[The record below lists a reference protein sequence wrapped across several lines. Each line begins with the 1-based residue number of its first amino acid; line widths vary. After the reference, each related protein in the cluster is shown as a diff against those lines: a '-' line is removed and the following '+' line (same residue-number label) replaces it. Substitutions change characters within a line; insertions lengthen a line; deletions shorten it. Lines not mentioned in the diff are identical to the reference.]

1 MSRRSPLPSSLALS
15 ITTTVATLLAPAIL
29 SLVAEDR
36 TSPHHFDTVIAP
48 ILSEHCLEC
57 HDSATREGK
66 LDLSRKSTAFGSD
79 KHGPFLIPGSSA
91 ESRIWES
98 VEDDSMPEN
107 RPPLSDSEKEKL
119 RAWIDAG
126 AVWPGEEIDPLAHL
140 RAGGES
146 SSLPR
151 RLTREEYLASV
162 RAATGVELDKETLRQ
177 LPDDQRA
184 EGFTNTAYHLTV
196 DLRHIQAYAALGRTI
211 AERMNPEPFLAKGE
225 SADSAS
231 LRAMIDR
238 AAERILRGPLSD
250 QERDAYLEL
259 ARDEAKA
266 DRENAAVVATRVVVQ
281 AMLQSPRFLYR
292 IESQRGD
299 GKPKPV
305 TPYEL
310 ASRLSFLVWGSPP
323 DEELR
328 RAAAEGRLDA
338 EAEIARQVDRLLA
351 DPRAIDR
358 SLSFAR
364 DWLDLD
370 RLDAMRPGPKRFP
383 EWTPELSADLK
394 AETLAYFREVVWEE
408 QLPLARLYN
417 APFTFV
423 SPRLT
428 RHYDFPA
435 PQKSAQAT
443 EGPRPLVS
451 YDFAKNDKDRVMNR
465 GSLGEGFHLGLDKKN
480 AVAWKADGK
489 YRLKDSASLQAA
501 KPAEAIARAIRKS
514 GEFTLSAW
522 ITPADTKQ
530 KGPAR
535 IVSISRG
542 SSERNLTLGQEGDR
556 YEVRVRAKGTGKN
569 GTTGWRTNGGTVKT
583 ERTHV
588 MVVFEKSGQARVF
601 LDGKEAAT
609 KKLPGDLRDWR
620 DDFLLVLGNETS
632 GDRPWRGTFH
642 EVAIYD
648 RALPPDQPLPEA
660 APAWR
665 KIDLT
670 DVPGRGGLL
679 TQGSL
684 LSVGGDDASMV
695 TRGLY
700 VLEEVLGGGVTSA
713 PPGTDTTPIPP
724 KPGQSRRGVSETRM
738 SRGECGG
745 CHAKFEPLAFGLEK
759 FDALGSWSD
768 RDEHGNPQREDGQV
782 LFPGAAE
789 PVTYETVG
797 ELMDLLAGN
806 GRVARTLTRKVAQFA
821 AGRPLGNA
829 DAAVLNRIHQQAT
842 ADGGTWPAL
851 IRAIA
856 LSDLTRLTP
865 TEDPQS

>member
-1 MSRRSPLPSSLALS
+1 MSRRSPFTPFSFS
-15 ITTTVATLLAPAIL
+15 IAKTAVALLASFVL
-29 SLVAEDR
+29 SLVADDK
-36 TSPHHFDTVIAP
+36 TSQHHFDTVIAP

-66 LDLSRKSTAFGSD
+66 LDLSKKSTAFGSD
-79 KHGPFLIPGSSA
+79 NHGPFLIPGSS
-91 ESRIWES
+91 EKSRIWES

-107 RPPLSDSEKEKL
+107 RPPLSASEKQKL
-119 RAWIDAG
+119 RHWIDAG

-151 RLTREEYLASV
+151 RLTREEYIATV
-162 RAATGVELDKETLRQ
+162 RAATGVELEKEAIRQ
-177 LPDDQRA
+177 LPADQRA

-196 DLRHIQAYAALGRTI
+196 DLRHVQAYAALGRII
-211 AERMNPEPFLAKGE
+211 AERMNPAPFLAKGN
-225 SADSAS
+225 STDDDALGAI
-231 LRAMIDR
+231 IDR
-238 AAERILRGPLSD
+238 AAERLLRGPLSNM
-250 QERDAYLEL
+250 EREAYLEL
-259 ARDEAKA
+259 AREEA
-266 DRENAAVVATRVVVQ
+266 AASSRGDAAASSARLVVQ

-299 GKPKPV
+299 GEPKPV

-310 ASRLSFLVWGSPP
+310 AARLSYLVWGSPP

-328 RAAAEGRLDA
+328 RAATEGKLDS
-338 EAEIARQVDRLLA
+338 EEEIARQVDRLLA

-358 SLSFAR
+358 SLTFAR

-370 RLDAMRPGPKRFP
+370 RLDSLRPGAKRFP
-383 EWTPELSADLK
+383 DWTPELSADLK

-408 QLPLARLYN
+408 KLPLARLYN

-435 PQKSAQAT
+435 PQKS

-451 YDFAKNDKDRVMNR
+451 YDFTKNDKGRVMNR
-465 GSLGEGFHLGLDKKN
+465 GSLGESFHLGLDKKN
-480 AVAWKADGK
+480 TVEWKADGE
-489 YRLKDSASLQAA
+489 YRFKDAASLQAA
-501 KPAEAIARAIRKS
+501 KPAEAIAKAIKKS
-514 GEFTLSAW
+514 GEFTVSAW
-522 ITPADTKQ
+522 ITPANTKQ

-569 GTTGWRTNGGTVKT
+569 GTTGWRTGGGTVKT

-588 MVVFEKSGQARVF
+588 MVVFEKSGQACVF
-601 LDGKEAAT
+601 LNGKEAAS

-620 DDFLLVLGNETS
+620 DDFQLVLGNETS
-632 GDRPWRGTFH
+632 GDRPWLGTFH

-670 DVPGRGGLL
+670 GVPGRGGLL

-684 LSVGGDDASMV
+684 LSIGGDDASMV

-738 SRGECGG
+738 SKGECGG

-759 FDALGSWSD
+759 FDALGSWND
-768 RDEHGNPQREDGQV
+768 QDEHGNAQREDGQV

-789 PVTYETVG
+789 PVNYETVG

-806 GRVARTLTRKVAQFA
+806 DRVARTLTRKVAQFA

-829 DAAVLNRIHQQAT
+829 DAAVLDTIHRRAT

-851 IRAIA
+851 IKAIA
-856 LSDLTRLTP
+856 LSDLTRRTP